1 MLNIPL
7 NSPYNYRTVKAWYM
21 RHTVRFSSTKGL
33 FSQFK
38 ENMSAKCDLVAEK
51 VQTILI
57 IRYHI
62 LK

>member
-1 MLNIPL
+1 
-7 NSPYNYRTVKAWYM
+7 M
-21 RHTVRFSSTKGL
+21 RHAVRFSSIEGL

-57 IRYHI
+57 IGYHI
-62 LK
+62 QIVSVHIVSAQ